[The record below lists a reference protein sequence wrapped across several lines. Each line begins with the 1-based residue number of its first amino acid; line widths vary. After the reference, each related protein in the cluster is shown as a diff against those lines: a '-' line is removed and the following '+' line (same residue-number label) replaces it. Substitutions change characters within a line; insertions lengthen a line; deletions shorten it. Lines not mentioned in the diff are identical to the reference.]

1 MFIVSPFTMAK
12 TWKQPKCSQTNEWIK
27 KMWYIYAMQYYSAIK
42 NEIMLFEVKWM
53 DIERGRQILNNITYK
68 WNLKYYAN
76 QHIYKT
82 KKDSQIQRTNFWLP
96 RSGMG
101 RKDWEF
107 GIIKLLYIRWINNKV
122 LLYSTGNYI
131 QYHLTIHYIDI
142 IYRQIC
148 VCVCVYISLFKHT
161 QTHTYIQNI

>member
-27 KMWYIYAMQYYSAIK
+27 KMWYVYAMEYYSAIK
-42 NEIMLFEVKWM
+42 NEIMLFEVTWM

-82 KKDSQIQRTNFWLP
+82 KKRLTDIEN
-96 RSGMG
+96 
-101 RKDWEF
+101 
-107 GIIKLLYIRWINNKV
+107 KLLVAKE
-122 LLYSTGNYI
+122 
-131 QYHLTIHYIDI
+131 
-142 IYRQIC
+142 
-148 VCVCVYISLFKHT
+148 
-161 QTHTYIQNI
+161 